1 MAANRSLSE
10 NSYNSKIGQHIVEG
24 LITCSFQDTQIIKSW
39 AEDLPHLPLNE
50 SPVPEGPLLRP
61 ALSPHPQ
68 GQSFWTQVLVP
79 LFLQSL
85 IARWLGS
92 ELGATHI
99 FKPTQTT
106 QGWKIQVCTLV

>member
-1 MAANRSLSE
+1 MAADRSLSK

-39 AEDLPHLPLNE
+39 AEDLPHLPLND

-61 ALSPHPQ
+61 AQSPHPQ
-68 GQSFWTQVLVP
+68 GQSFWTQEFVL

-85 IARWLGS
+85 SARCLGS
-92 ELGATHI
+92 EFGTTNV
-99 FKPTQTT
+99 FKPTQPT
-106 QGWKIQVCTLV
+106 QGWKIQVHTLV

>member
-1 MAANRSLSE
+1 MAADRSLSE

-39 AEDLPHLPLNE
+39 AEDLPHLPLND

-61 ALSPHPQ
+61 AQSPHHQ
-68 GQSFWTQVLVP
+68 GWSFWTQVFVP

-85 IARWLGS
+85 SARWLGS
-92 ELGATHI
+92 ELGATNA
-99 FKPTQTT
+99 FKPTQPT
-106 QGWKIQVCTLV
+106 QGWKVQVHTLV